1 MNQKNLHYFI
11 YTNNNLFYF
20 TINLKLFVYSYKIK
34 KMKTKISL
42 SIVGVFNILM
52 SLFMAFAIK
61 SIAPTMLNTD
71 SQETIRMVE
80 VMHYGLFPAILIVG
94 LICLLCRNAPLEI
107 AKKILLSYLIGTSIL
122 MYMFFVVF
130 ANEPLMNFGI
140 SMVVPDIVV
149 YLLAIFGYFKAK

>member
-1 MNQKNLHYFI
+1 
-11 YTNNNLFYF
+11 
-20 TINLKLFVYSYKIK
+20 
-34 KMKTKISL
+34 MKTKISL

-61 SIAPTMLNTD
+61 SIAPTMLNSD

-94 LICLLCRNAPLEI
+94 LICLLCRNAQLEI

-140 SMVVPDIVV
+140 SMVIPDIVV
-149 YLLAIFGYFKAK
+149 YLVAIFGYFKAK

>member
-1 MNQKNLHYFI
+1 
-11 YTNNNLFYF
+11 
-20 TINLKLFVYSYKIK
+20 
-34 KMKTKISL
+34 MKTKISL
-42 SIVGVFNILM
+42 SIVGIFNILM
-52 SLFMAFAIK
+52 SLVMAFAIK
-61 SIAPTMLNTD
+61 SIAPTMLNSD
-71 SQETIRMVE
+71 SQDTIRMVE

-140 SMVVPDIVV
+140 SMVIPDIIV
-149 YLLAIFGYFKAK
+149 YLVAIFGYFKAK

>member
-1 MNQKNLHYFI
+1 
-11 YTNNNLFYF
+11 
-20 TINLKLFVYSYKIK
+20 
-34 KMKTKISL
+34 MKTKISL

-52 SLFMAFAIK
+52 SLIMAFAIK
-61 SIAPTMLNTD
+61 SMAPTMLNSN

-94 LICLLCRNAPLEI
+94 LICLLCRNAQLEI

-140 SMVVPDIVV
+140 SMVIPDIVV
-149 YLLAIFGYFKAK
+149 YLVAVFGYFKAK

>member
-1 MNQKNLHYFI
+1 
-11 YTNNNLFYF
+11 
-20 TINLKLFVYSYKIK
+20 
-34 KMKTKISL
+34 MKTKISL
-42 SIVGVFNILM
+42 SIIGVFNILM
-52 SLFMAFAIK
+52 SLIMAFAIK
-61 SIAPTMLNTD
+61 SIAPTMLNSN

-94 LICLLCRNAPLEI
+94 LICLLCRNAQLEI

-130 ANEPLMNFGI
+130 ANEPLMNFRI
-140 SMVVPDIVV
+140 SMVIPDIVV

>member
-1 MNQKNLHYFI
+1 
-11 YTNNNLFYF
+11 
-20 TINLKLFVYSYKIK
+20 
-34 KMKTKISL
+34 MKTKISL

-52 SLFMAFAIK
+52 SLVMAFAIK
-61 SIAPTMLNTD
+61 SMAPTMLNSD

-94 LICLLCRNAPLEI
+94 LICLLCRNAQLEI

-140 SMVVPDIVV
+140 SMVIPDIVV
-149 YLLAIFGYFKAK
+149 YLVAIFGYFKAK

>member
-1 MNQKNLHYFI
+1 
-11 YTNNNLFYF
+11 
-20 TINLKLFVYSYKIK
+20 
-34 KMKTKISL
+34 MKTKISL

-61 SIAPTMLNTD
+61 SIAPTMLNSD

-107 AKKILLSYLIGTSIL
+107 AKKILISYLIGTSIL

-140 SMVVPDIVV
+140 SMVIPDIVV

>member
-1 MNQKNLHYFI
+1 
-11 YTNNNLFYF
+11 
-20 TINLKLFVYSYKIK
+20 
-34 KMKTKISL
+34 MKTKISL

-52 SLFMAFAIK
+52 SLIMAFAIK
-61 SIAPTMLNTD
+61 SMAPTMLNSD
-71 SQETIRMVE
+71 SQEAIRMVE

-94 LICLLCRNAPLEI
+94 LICLLCRNAQLEI

-140 SMVVPDIVV
+140 SMVIPDIVV
-149 YLLAIFGYFKAK
+149 YLVAIFGYFKAK